1 IYIYICSFRRLLT
14 SNGPV
19 GRAIVGSGPSR
30 LCVFIG
36 VDRPTSTTTVEPVP
50 LPPLVASLCRRGI
63 VCDRPLI
70 DATTASPPRHGLG
83 LLCPKSR
90 YGSIHGRNWILESR
104 CIPHK
109 ISIIPLQIKE
119 SGPLAGEGN

>member
-1 IYIYICSFRRLLT
+1 MDGISWVGLRLGEQLKVSHLYIYIYIYIYICSFRRLLT

-30 LCVFIG
+30 LCVFIR
-36 VDRPTSTTTVEPVP
+36 VDRPTLTTSVEPVP

-70 DATTASPPRHGLG
+70 DATTASPPL
-83 LLCPKSR
+83 
-90 YGSIHGRNWILESR
+90 
-104 CIPHK
+104 
-109 ISIIPLQIKE
+109 PL
-119 SGPLAGEGN
+119 P